1 MAVIAAQVFDTGQE
15 RVAVWP
21 NLTDGDTGAPV
32 DFSRFS
38 SVVVSGTGLWDDETL
53 AMEAN
58 NILSTTPAY
67 GAMVDTNGADA
78 ELTDDGFLDLG
89 KWNNH
94 FLRPNIAAGDS
105 TTTAVTVVAV
115 GTQ

>member
-32 DFSRFS
+32 DFSRFAR
-38 SVVVSGTGLWDDETL
+38 VVVSGTGVWDDETL

-58 NILSTTPAY
+58 NVLSTSASY
-67 GAMVDTNGADA
+67 GAMVDVHGEDA
-78 ELTDDGFLDLG
+78 ELTDDGFINLG

-94 FLRPNIAAGDS
+94 FLRPNIAAGS
-105 TTTAVTVVAV
+105 SVTTAVTVVAV
-115 GTQ
+115 GTR